1 MTIDGSSSTTTR
13 LLTLLNVSAT
23 KANKR
28 KRVYIEENQPTEKL
42 NKKRATQFSLE
53 ADVIPSS
60 LEADASK
67 EADAPADLADEPEE
81 EAEDTFGESPLQYT
95 FYHRYKR
102 TRQDTSSDPYE
113 THFGLTPSSLS
124 EHARDAVDR
133 KEWTTRREKCGKL
146 GAVVQSVL
154 EGAEYASADASKH
167 KVRVSLFKP
176 NSLYVP
182 YVM

>member
-81 EAEDTFGESPLQYT
+81 EAEDTFGESLCNIPSTIGINVRVKTPLQIHT
-95 FYHRYKR
+95 K
-102 TRQDTSSDPYE
+102 PI
-113 THFGLTPSSLS
+113 L
-124 EHARDAVDR
+124 
-133 KEWTTRREKCGKL
+133 
-146 GAVVQSVL
+146 VL
-154 EGAEYASADASKH
+154 PQA
-167 KVRVSLFKP
+167 
-176 NSLYVP
+176 LYP
-182 YVM
+182 KMLEMP

>member
-28 KRVYIEENQPTEKL
+28 QRVYIEENQPTEKL

-81 EAEDTFGESPLQYT
+81 EAEDTFGESLCNIPSTIGINVRVKTPLQIHTKPILVFPQALY
-95 FYHRYKR
+95 
-102 TRQDTSSDPYE
+102 PNM
-113 THFGLTPSSLS
+113 
-124 EHARDAVDR
+124 
-133 KEWTTRREKCGKL
+133 
-146 GAVVQSVL
+146 L
-154 EGAEYASADASKH
+154 EM
-167 KVRVSLFKP
+167 P
-176 NSLYVP
+176 
-182 YVM
+182 